1 MPRIGSIIERVQID
15 LQRAV
20 DEIEARNDERPE
32 GEPALRVADI
42 EVEVPFGV
50 DDSNGDSNG
59 DGSTEL
65 NVVPGGTGGSFRL
78 QLTPGGTM
86 PTRDDGGDEA
96 GDEPP
101 SPIPGLDWDALGTRL
116 DPSVVDALRSAA
128 EEGEGEGASEEERTY
143 DHPILLPARGAD
155 GGAPG
160 GGAEGEDEH
169 EANPG
174 NDADRSG
181 DWPVHH
187 VKGIGPQYQKRL
199 AAHGVE
205 RIEDLASAD
214 PERLAERTGL
224 ASSRVRQFV
233 RRAQLMALG
242 ANEDDAAVVAALG
255 VEPAD
260 LAGTSADDLVRIID
274 ERSERDLSVRLPDE
288 YEPDPDRLR
297 RVAERAREET

>member
-32 GEPALRVADI
+32 SEPALRVADV

-50 DDSNGDSNG
+50 EDDESNG
-59 DGSTEL
+59 DGSDEL

-78 QLTPGGTM
+78 QLTPSGTV
-86 PTRDDGGDEA
+86 PTRNDEGDEA
-96 GDEPP
+96 GNEPP
-101 SPIPGLDWDALGTRL
+101 SPIPGLDWNALGTRL
-116 DPSVVDALRSAA
+116 DPSVVDALRRAVGEETDA
-128 EEGEGEGASEEERTY
+128 GEEEGAY
-143 DHPILLPARGAD
+143 DHPILLPERGA
-155 GGAPG
+155 G
-160 GGAEGEDEH
+160 GGTPGDGAADDDS
-169 EANPG
+169 EANHAA
-174 NDADRSG
+174 ADRFD

-199 AAHGVE
+199 AEHGVE
-205 RIEDLASAD
+205 RIADLASAD

-224 ASSRVRQFV
+224 APSRVRQFV

-260 LAGTSADDLVRIID
+260 LAGTSVDDLVRIID
-274 ERSERDLSVRLPDE
+274 ERDLSVRLPDG
-288 YEPDPDRLR
+288 YETDTERLR
-297 RVAERAREET
+297 RVAERAREEA